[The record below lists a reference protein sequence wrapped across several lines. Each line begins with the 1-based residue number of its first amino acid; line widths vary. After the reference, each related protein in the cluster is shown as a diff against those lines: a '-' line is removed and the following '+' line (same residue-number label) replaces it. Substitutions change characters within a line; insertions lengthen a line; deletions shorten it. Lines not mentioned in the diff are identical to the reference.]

1 MFGLELITVATISGA
16 LVFGLALAL
25 LGSLKLALAK
35 RLALNEA
42 GVGGLLSALNL
53 ALIPMMLISG
63 LVIDAWG
70 ARWVLLLGSLTTTL
84 GLFGLTAPPTYRR
97 AQLAVLGVGLGAAA
111 VSMASMVLMHN
122 AFPTKTQAAAL
133 NFGCVFIALGAL
145 ATPALTD
152 VLLRALGFRRTVGLL
167 AVLCLAP
174 ALFAALTP
182 GDAFVI
188 VLRGE
193 PGQAPLDLVG
203 LAYSPGLWLAAAVF
217 FFYAPLEGT
226 VGVWTTSYLMEKG
239 EGEHAAA
246 WMLSGFWASF
256 LLSRLLIALWDPPA
270 GWLPA
275 LLVAPPLLTA
285 VALGNLSGTASVSSA
300 RLYLLALGFLLGPVF
315 PTLVG
320 TVFDAFKE
328 EPGAAY
334 GTMFAFGS
342 LGSLALAP
350 LIGARAHRRSV
361 QAAFVIPMI
370 LALLMTAAALVFAL
384 RGGGR

>member
-25 LGSLKLALAK
+25 LGSLKVALAK
-35 RLALNEA
+35 RLALNES

-63 LVIDAWG
+63 LLIDAWG
-70 ARWVLLLGSLTTTL
+70 ARWVLLLGSLTTAL

-97 AQLAVLGVGLGAAA
+97 ALLAVLGVGLGAAA
-111 VSMASMVLMHN
+111 VSVASLVLMQK
-122 AFPTKTQAAAL
+122 AFPTRTPAAAL

-145 ATPALTD
+145 LTPALTD
-152 VLLRALGFRRTVGLL
+152 LLGVLGFRRTVGLL

-182 GDAFVI
+182 ADAFV
-188 VLRGE
+188 LAAPQGE
-193 PGQAPLDLVG
+193 PGRAPLG
-203 LAYSPGLWLAAAVF
+203 LIGLLSSPGLLLAAAVF

-226 VGVWTTSYLMEKG
+226 IGVWTTSYLMEKG
-239 EGEHAAA
+239 DGERAAA

-256 LLSRLLIALWDPPA
+256 LLSRLLIALWDPSPA
-270 GWLPA
+270 WLPW

-285 VALGNLSGTASVSSA
+285 VALGNLSGTASIASA

-315 PTLVG
+315 PSLVG
-320 TVFDAFKE
+320 AVFDAFKQ

-350 LIGARAHRRSV
+350 LIGARAGRRSV
-361 QAAFVIPMI
+361 QAAFVIPML

-384 RGGGR
+384 RGGGK